1 MCLRC
6 FGAGDIGC
14 MGDAMTPPFLRRS
27 RNESYRLRGL
37 PLVVTLSGLALLI
50 AVVLVGL
57 AAIVVHVAPGYLG
70 LLVLALMLVLAAVMV
85 HRGMK

>member
-1 MCLRC
+1 M
-6 FGAGDIGC
+6 
-14 MGDAMTPPFLRRS
+14 
-27 RNESYRLRGL
+27 
-37 PLVVTLSGLALLI
+37 ALLI

>member
-1 MCLRC
+1 MR
-6 FGAGDIGC
+6 
-14 MGDAMTPPFLRRS
+14 PPFLRRS

-57 AAIVVHVAPGYLG
+57 VAIVVHVAPGYLG

-85 HRGMK
+85 HRGLK